1 MSYTTFAFALFV
13 CITVAVYYLFPV
25 KKYQWTVLLA
35 ASYFFYCFAAWRYVF
50 FILFST
56 FTIWLAGLYLQK
68 LAEKQK
74 ATIKAHRKEWSK
86 DEKKVYKKKM
96 HSKLVAI
103 LAITLIVNFGILGFL
118 KYYNFLAGGLNQL
131 FGGDPL
137 PILTLFLPLG
147 ISFYTF
153 QATGYLIDVY
163 RETIQAEKNPFKF
176 ALFISFFP
184 QTIQGPISQ
193 FAQLGEQLFTPH
205 RPEYARFKYGLELIL
220 WGVFKK
226 LIIADRAAV
235 LINTVTADYSAY
247 TGTTIFATAL
257 LYALQLYADFSAG
270 IDISRG
276 VAKILGIDM
285 VLNFRQPYFSKSINE
300 YWRRWNITLGVWM
313 KNYIFYSL
321 AMSDGFLNMSRK
333 LKNTKF
339 GQTKAGAHFA
349 KVFPTSIASFIVFLA
364 VGVWHGANSRYIAF
378 GVWNGLIIMISILLK
393 PVFEKMIAALRIN
406 AASFGWRLFQ
416 MIRTFVLVLVGYYF
430 DIGPNFKGAMDM
442 MRLSIVDQ
450 HAHTG
455 MHELLN
461 LGLGEKDFAAILF
474 GMIVIWVISIR
485 LEKTGIETPGELI
498 GKRRAWVQWILLF
511 LTVIIIIALGR
522 YGPGYDPAEFVY
534 MQF

>member
-1 MSYTTFAFALFV
+1 M
-13 CITVAVYYLFPV
+13 
-25 KKYQWTVLLA
+25 
-35 ASYFFYCFAAWRYVF
+35 
-50 FILFST
+50 
-56 FTIWLAGLYLQK
+56 
-68 LAEKQK
+68 
-74 ATIKAHRKEWSK
+74 
-86 DEKKVYKKKM
+86 
-96 HSKLVAI
+96 
-103 LAITLIVNFGILGFL
+103 IVNFGILGFL

-184 QTIQGPISQ
+184 QIIQGPISQ
-193 FAQLGEQLFTPH
+193 F
-205 RPEYARFKYGLELIL
+205 
-220 WGVFKK
+220 
-226 LIIADRAAV
+226 
-235 LINTVTADYSAY
+235 
-247 TGTTIFATAL
+247 
-257 LYALQLYADFSAG
+257 
-270 IDISRG
+270 DISRG

-300 YWRRWNITLGVWM
+300 YWRRWHITLGVWM

-349 KVFPTSIASFIVFLA
+349 KVFPTSIASFVVFLA

-393 PVFEKMIAALRIN
+393 PVFEKMLAALRIN

-416 MIRTFVLVLVGYYF
+416 MIRTFILVRVGYYF
-430 DIGPNFKGAMDM
+430 HIGPNFKGAMDM

-461 LGLGEKDFAAILF
+461 LGL
-474 GMIVIWVISIR
+474 R
-485 LEKTGIETPGELI
+485 
-498 GKRRAWVQWILLF
+498 
-511 LTVIIIIALGR
+511 
-522 YGPGYDPAEFVY
+522 
-534 MQF
+534 